1 VVMFGNG
8 FPGAVVHEPESSS
21 DRVNAIVDEITTRYA
36 DGKLTKADMEQYAA
50 ELDLLLT
57 DYSTRGKHT
66 SGTIQINRVLKHV
79 GLSYDRKSHHPK
91 SPNYE
96 VYVLRKLKSADN
108 IAV

>member
-1 VVMFGNG
+1 MFGNG
-8 FPGAVVHEPESSS
+8 FPGAMVHEPEFSS
-21 DRVNAIVDEITTRYA
+21 DRVDVIVEEIKARYA
-36 DGKLTKADMEQYAA
+36 DGNLTKADMEQYPA
-50 ELDLLLT
+50 ELDLLIT
-57 DYSTRGKHT
+57 DYGTRGKRT